1 MRKSLLRR
9 TWDRL
14 NAPVFPTKRPEVE
27 APAAD
32 SRPKRTA
39 KSLVGIFANAEN
51 RLAELLGGEKAS
63 TDDSLKGLYN
73 KSSITFACVQR
84 YLFSISPI
92 RWEVKRRVGDNKFEP
107 VSGHPYERLLA
118 YPNVH
123 MTGGSMNRRIT
134 QHLLG
139 CGNAY
144 WRKQR
149 GAVGREILSL
159 FPMQPQ
165 LVCPVPDLTGNA
177 FLAGYDVTTDQNT
190 KAKKRFD
197 PTDVIHFM
205 LEDPEDMFTGVGVV
219 QANMATVESDHR
231 AEQFWYNTIRK
242 SVRKDGILSFKHDPT
257 DEEMENWED
266 LLREEVIG
274 AWNAGGVL
282 LLGQEHTWTDLAKN
296 AHDVDFIQARKMLRE
311 LIAAIFSVPPPM
323 VGILDNSTYNNIQMA
338 RQIFWLDTLLPFLSI
353 IAETWTRCLFVQEM
367 EGDQRYEYIID
378 YDVSSIEALHHV
390 FGQRMDIAL
399 KMFKMGVDTVE
410 IIRTLQLPISESA
423 VRPFG
428 FLPNNVRT
436 VDTIIEAN
444 MKGDATE
451 DIFEDTEVPQDITRQ
466 QENPGPG
473 DTPEY
478 QEPDLYT
485 RRGL

>member
-1 MRKSLLRR
+1 MKKSLLRR

-14 NAPVFPTKRPEVE
+14 NAPVFSPRRPAVVSADE
-27 APAAD
+27 PAAAPRKAR
-32 SRPKRTA
+32 SPK
-39 KSLVGIFANAEN
+39 SIVGIFANAEN
-51 RLAELLGGEKAS
+51 RLAEILGGDRAS
-63 TDDSLKGLYN
+63 QEASIKGLCN
-73 KSSITFACVQR
+73 KSSITYACLQR
-84 YLFSISPI
+84 YLLSITPI
-92 RWEVKRRVGDNKFEP
+92 RWEVKKRVGDNKYEP
-107 VSGHPYERLLA
+107 VSGHPLERLLT

-139 CGNAY
+139 PGNAY

-149 GAVGREILSL
+149 GVLKDIVALY
-159 FPMQPQ
+159 PMMPQ
-165 LVCPVPDLTGNA
+165 LVAPVPDLTGGS
-177 FLAGYDVTTDQNT
+177 FLAGYDVTTDVNT
-190 KAKKRFD
+190 NAKTRLSA
-197 PTDVIHFM
+197 TDVVHFM
-205 LEDPEDMFTGVGVV
+205 LEDPEDMFSGIGIV
-219 QANMATVESDHR
+219 QANMATIESDHR
-231 AEQFWYNTIRK
+231 AEQFWFNTIRK

-353 IAETWTRCLFVQEM
+353 IAETWTRCLIVQEM
-367 EGDQRYEYIID
+367 KGDERYEYIID

-423 VRPFG
+423 VRPYG

-436 VDTIIEAN
+436 VDTIIESN
-444 MKGDATE
+444 MKGE
-451 DIFEDTEVPQDITRQ
+451 SGDIFDTEVPQSIGRD
-466 QENPGPG
+466 QENPDAP